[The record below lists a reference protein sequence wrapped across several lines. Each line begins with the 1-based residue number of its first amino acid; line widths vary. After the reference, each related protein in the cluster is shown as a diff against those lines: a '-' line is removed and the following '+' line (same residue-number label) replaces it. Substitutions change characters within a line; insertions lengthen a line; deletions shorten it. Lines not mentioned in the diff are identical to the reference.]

1 MKGLAHFQARF
12 KEKAIT
18 VDAVMKMNGEG
29 EVAVVMVLSK
39 KEKKDNAFYPIT
51 GSQERSPYMRNSIGV
66 RTDGREKYTDGA
78 GGRESFLL
86 LEETSCFIT
95 HKALLRGPTGR

>member
-39 KEKKDNAFYPIT
+39 KEKKDSTHSIP
-51 GSQERSPYMRNSIGV
+51 SQGL
-66 RTDGREKYTDGA
+66 K
-78 GGRESFLL
+78 
-86 LEETSCFIT
+86 
-95 HKALLRGPTGR
+95 RGPLT